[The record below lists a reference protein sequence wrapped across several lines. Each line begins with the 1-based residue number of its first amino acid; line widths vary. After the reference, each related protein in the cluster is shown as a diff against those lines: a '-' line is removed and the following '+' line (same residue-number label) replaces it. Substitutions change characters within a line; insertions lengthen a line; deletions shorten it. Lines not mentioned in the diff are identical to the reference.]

1 MKKRDMNLEEHR
13 GVYESVWRR
22 KGKGGVMS
30 LYYNLKKNE
39 RNNMEMGVRLKKDK
53 STRKRRTIQ

>member
-1 MKKRDMNLEEHR
+1 MEEHR